1 MHRPIRETMRAVSSR
16 EFTEWK
22 LLFQEED
29 IEKLTRREKWE
40 YYAAAIAYRITAA
53 NAASSAKLKFDDFFF
68 DYQTP
73 ESLKQRKEK
82 ELNPE
87 KLAEKKRIATLVSKM
102 KWGAIT
108 STPILRMDQEKRKSH
123 G

>member
-1 MHRPIRETMRAVSSR
+1 MRTVSSR
-16 EFTEWK
+16 EFAEWK
-22 LLFQEED
+22 FLFREED
-29 IEKLTRREKWE
+29 EIKLTRREKWE

-53 NAASSAKLKFDDFFF
+53 NAASSVKLKFDDFFF

-73 ESLKQRKEK
+73 EALKQRKDK
-82 ELNPE
+82 ELSPE
-87 KLAEKKRIATLVSKM
+87 KIAEKKRIATMVSKM

-108 STPILRMDQEKRKSH
+108 ATPILRLEQEKRKSH